1 MPERANSFPRMIP
14 GVVFVL
20 LAMFAVNVES
30 PVRADSA
37 CIEQPDQLAAGTHWV
52 LHYDRAKGRGCWI
65 LVDTFGRETGV
76 WGGPVTMLQA
86 QPSAA
91 PAPAVSSQ
99 HESMPGNFNSMG
111 ASANV
116 TPERSAPQ
124 ISHPKPPHKPKGR
137 VANANKADNGVRA
150 DQKSNG
156 KGHAVKRFS
165 PVLIDPKESALFE
178 EFLQWS
184 ELQQLTGAM
193 KPEHA
198 VKRFSPVL
206 IDPEESAQFDEFLRW
221 RKRQQL
227 TGAMKPGPSS
237 Q

>member
-1 MPERANSFPRMIP
+1 MPERANSFPPMIP

-37 CIEQPDQLAAGTHWV
+37 CIEQPGQLAAGTHWV
-52 LHYDRAKGRGCWI
+52 LHYDRAKGQGCWI
-65 LVDTFGRETGV
+65 LVDAFEHETGV
-76 WGGPVTMLQA
+76 WGGPVTMLPT

-91 PAPAVSSQ
+91 PAPTLSSQ
-99 HESMPGNFNSMG
+99 HESLLGNFNSTG

-116 TPERSAPQ
+116 KPERSAPQ
-124 ISHPKPPHKPKGR
+124 ISRPNPPHKPQGN
-137 VANANKADNGVRA
+137 VAKADNGVRE
-150 DQKSNG
+150 DQKSSG
-156 KGHAVKRFS
+156 KGHTVKRVS
-165 PVLIDPKESALFE
+165 SVLIDREESALFE
-178 EFLQWS
+178 EFLRWR

-198 VKRFSPVL
+198 VIKRVSPVL
-206 IDPEESAQFDEFLRW
+206 IGPEESAQFEEFLRW
-221 RKRQQL
+221 RERQQL
-227 TGAMKPGPSS
+227 TGAMKPGLSS